1 MKGNKIF
8 DFSRVGFQQ
17 IINTMTGKINE
28 VVEVAN
34 EMFPRLDEYISKVD
48 WNKIINSDLYQS
60 VIGDLDKTNEQIE
73 NINSKLKNRVEINL
87 LDIGCNFE
95 EGKDDSDLIQKAI
108 NEGNIIVFPPNKI
121 AYIKKPLYA
130 KSDLTIIGNGSTI
143 KWENETIGLED
154 KGIIDLQQGIYNNV
168 TIEDLI
174 IDGNKRGNSHIPDHT
189 YNTTSS
195 NGMDCIRGGT
205 INNLLIKNCTFK
217 DSQKMGIVING
228 YGENITVLNSI
239 VDKATRDGIFIVGKN
254 VLISNCKLKNTRD
267 NSIAFDCDFVED
279 TSKVGNFIVENCVIE
294 NTEKLSNECGI
305 YIGGLPSKTYAKNF
319 EIKGNTIIGQTYHG
333 LIVKNV
339 DTVNIHDNIIKD
351 CLNNGGLTSHGVSLK
366 GCKNIYINKNRI
378 SYNQGSGVQSTNNI
392 NTYLS
397 DNIINNNTL
406 TGIYIDSG
414 EAIEIINN
422 SLCDN
427 GAESDSQCGNIV
439 IGDLSNIGSPQQL
452 VIKNNT
458 LRKETNVPYYG
469 ISIKSSAINNVQI
482 IENNNFINLIPIF
495 GTYVDWIENTSNDYS
510 YTLDFSKAK
519 KHKLKLYQDLGSLSF
534 SNGCV
539 GEKYTLILD
548 SKGGTRTLNFGNL
561 IITSSVN
568 KTLNAD
574 CFSMYEIIFDG
585 SKYICTNKVENY
597 F

>member
-1 MKGNKIF
+1 ME
-8 DFSRVGFQQ
+8 
-17 IINTMTGKINE
+17 GKISKIKNTE
-28 VVEVAN
+28 
-34 EMFPRLDEYISKVD
+34 DELLLPVTTAEAVYMEDGETILNDEIK
-48 WNKIINSDLYQS
+48 NINSS
-60 VIGDLDKTNEQIE
+60 LD
-73 NINSKLKNRVEINL
+73 NINSKIKNLIEINL
-87 LDIGCNFE
+87 ADIGCNFE

-108 NEGNIIVFPPNKI
+108 NDGNIIVFPPNKI
-121 AYIKKPLYA
+121 AYIRKPLYA
-130 KSDLTIIGNGSTI
+130 KSDLTLIGNGSTI

-154 KGIIDLQQGIYNNV
+154 KGIIDLQQGAYNNV
-168 TIEDLI
+168 TIKNLI
-174 IDGNKRGNSHIPDHT
+174 IDGNKRGNSHIPNHT

-205 INNLLIKNCTFK
+205 INNLLIENCIFK

-239 VDKATRDGIFIVGKN
+239 FDKTARDGMFIVGKN
-254 VLISNCKLKNTRD
+254 VLISNCKIKNTRD

-339 DTVNIHDNIIKD
+339 DTVNIHNNTIKD
-351 CLNNGGLTSHGVSLK
+351 CKNYGGLTSHGVSVN

-397 DNIINNNTL
+397 DNIINNNKL
-406 TGIYIDSG
+406 SGIYIDSG
-414 EAIEIINN
+414 NVIEIINN

-427 GAESDSQCGNIV
+427 GAETDSQCGNIV
-439 IGDLSNIGSPQQL
+439 IDDISYIGSPQKL

-458 LRKETNVPYYG
+458 LRKETNVPNYG
-469 ISIKSSAINNVQI
+469 ISIKSSAINNIQI
-482 IENNNFINLIPIF
+482 IENNNYINLTPIF
-495 GTYVDWIENTSNDYS
+495 GTYMDWLENMTNDYS
-510 YTLDFSKAK
+510 YTIDFSKAK
-519 KHKLKLYQDLGSLSF
+519 KHKLKLYQNLGSLSF
-534 SNGCV
+534 INGCV

-548 SKGGTRTLNFGNL
+548 SKGDTRTLYFGNL
-561 IITSSVN
+561 IFSSSVN
-568 KTLNAD
+568 NTLNAD

-585 SKYICTNKVENY
+585 EHYICTNKVENY